1 MTFTVNSA
9 LKKHV
14 QLIYGWIPELDRIGK
29 YLAPA
34 TAQHNGLLCKLGTDG
49 LTLAV
54 GGDNDADFI
63 MEQTCDLVGP
73 IGSAANRENY
83 LQSFPMASVKCGT
96 PITVVPIKSGAT
108 IWTDNIVTGT
118 ATGAIDTG
126 TAINC
131 EVEDYNGAWREFQS
145 GGNARGK
152 ITKVIDDD
160 GGVEILLYG

>member
-34 TAQHNGLLCKLGTDG
+34 TAHNNGLLCVLGSDKV
-49 LTLAV
+49 TLKA
-54 GGDNDADFI
+54 GGDNNADFI
-63 MEQTCDLVGP
+63 LEQSCDTSGP
-73 IGSAANRENY
+73 IGSAANREKY
-83 LQSFPMASVKCGT
+83 TQGFPMASVKCST
-96 PITVVPIKSGAT
+96 EITVVPIKSGAT

-118 ATGAIDTG
+118 ATGAIDTN

-131 EVEDYNGAWREFQS
+131 EVEDYLGAWREFQS

>member
-1 MTFTVNSA
+1 MTFSSESA
-9 LKKHV
+9 LKKHI
-14 QLIYGWIPELDRIGK
+14 QLLYGWEPEEDRIGK

-34 TAQHNGLLCKLGTDG
+34 TAQHNGLICKLDTDG

-63 MEQTCDLVGP
+63 LEQSCDTAGP
-73 IGSAANRENY
+73 IGSAANREIY
-83 LQSFPMASVKCGT
+83 LQGFAQASVKCGT

-118 ATGAIDTG
+118 ATGAIDTN

-131 EVEDYNGAWREFQS
+131 EVEDYLGAWREFQS

-152 ITKVIDDD
+152 ITKVIDDA

>member
-1 MTFTVNSA
+1 MAFTVSSA

-14 QLIYGWIPELDRIGK
+14 QLLYGWIPELDRIGK

-34 TAQHNGLLCKLGTDG
+34 TAQNNGLLCKLDTDG

-54 GGDNDADFI
+54 GGDNNADFI
-63 MEQTCDLVGP
+63 MEQTCDLAGP
-73 IGSAANRENY
+73 IGSAANRETY
-83 LQSFPMASVKCGT
+83 LQAFPMASVKCGT
-96 PITVVPIKSGAT
+96 AITVVPIKSGAT

-118 ATGAIDTG
+118 ATGAIDTN

-131 EVEDYNGAWREFQS
+131 EVEDYLGAWREFQS

>member
-1 MTFTVNSA
+1 MTFSAESA

-14 QLIYGWIPELDRIGK
+14 QFLYGWIPELDRIGK

-34 TAQHNGLLCKLGTDG
+34 TAQNNGLLCKLDTDG
-49 LTLAV
+49 VTLAV

-63 MEQTCDLVGP
+63 MEQSCDTTGP
-73 IGSAANRENY
+73 IGSAAHRETY
-83 LQSFPMASVKCGT
+83 MQGFPQASVLCGT
-96 PITVVPIKSGAT
+96 AITVVPIKSGAT

-118 ATGAIDTG
+118 ATGAIDG
-126 TAINC
+126 STAINT
-131 EVEDYNGAWREFQS
+131 EVEDYQGEWREFQS

-152 ITKVIDDD
+152 ITKVIDSD